1 MDTND
6 IKVLRF
12 LQDEGRANWTRIGE
26 LLGITGPAAAE
37 RVHRLEQR
45 GIIRGFTAL
54 IDPESVGL
62 ALTAFIA
69 VSLEKPAQ
77 RVAFLKRVQALPEIQ
92 ECHHCT
98 GEDDYLLK
106 VRCRD
111 VSDLDRLINAELKS
125 LAGVL
130 RTRTTVVM
138 RTSKESPALALRSV
152 AKPSTETRGAT

>member
-6 IKVLRF
+6 IKALRL
-12 LQDEGRANWTRIGE
+12 LQNEGRASWSRLGE
-26 LLGITGPAAAE
+26 LLGMTGPAAAD
-37 RVHRLEQR
+37 RVHRLEER

-69 VSLEKPAQ
+69 LSLEKPAH
-77 RVAFLKRVQALPEIQ
+77 REAFLKRVQTLPEIQ

-106 VRCRD
+106 VRCRG
-111 VSDLDRLINAELKS
+111 VNDLDRLINTELKS
-125 LAGVL
+125 LSGVL
-130 RTRTTVVM
+130 RTRTTIVM
-138 RTSKESPALALRSV
+138 RTSKDTPALALHGA
-152 AKPSTETRGAT
+152 AKAASQ

>member
-6 IKVLRF
+6 IKALRL
-12 LQDEGRANWTRIGE
+12 LQDEGRASWTRLGE
-26 LLGITGPAAAE
+26 LMGMTGPAAAE
-37 RVHRLEQR
+37 RVRRLEER

-69 VSLEKPAQ
+69 LSLEKPTN
-77 RVAFLKRVQALPEIQ
+77 REAFLRRVQALPEIQ

-98 GEDDYLLK
+98 GEDDYVLK
-106 VRCRD
+106 VRCRG

-125 LAGVL
+125 LPGVL
-130 RTRTTVVM
+130 RTRTTIVM
-138 RTSKESPALALRSV
+138 RTSKDTPALALQPAARTSP
-152 AKPSTETRGAT
+152 K

>member
-6 IKVLRF
+6 IKALRL
-12 LQDEGRANWTRIGE
+12 LQNEGRASWSRLGE
-26 LLGITGPAAAE
+26 LLGMTGPAAAE
-37 RVHRLEQR
+37 RVRRLEER

-69 VSLEKPAQ
+69 LSLEKPAH
-77 RVAFLKRVQALPEIQ
+77 REAFLKRVQALPEIQ

-106 VRCRD
+106 VRCRG
-111 VSDLDRLINAELKS
+111 VSDLDRLINTELKS
-125 LAGVL
+125 LSGVL
-130 RTRTTVVM
+130 RTRTTIVM
-138 RTSKESPALALRSV
+138 RTSKDSPALALNAA
-152 AKPSTETRGAT
+152 AKIANQ

>member
-6 IKVLRF
+6 IKALRL
-12 LQDEGRANWTRIGE
+12 LQNEGRASWSRLGE
-26 LLGITGPAAAE
+26 LLGMTGPAAAE
-37 RVHRLEQR
+37 RVRRLEER

-69 VSLEKPAQ
+69 LSLEKPTH
-77 RVAFLKRVQALPEIQ
+77 REAFLKRVQALPEIQ

-106 VRCRD
+106 VRCRG
-111 VSDLDRLINAELKS
+111 VSDLDRLINTELKS
-125 LAGVL
+125 LSGVL
-130 RTRTTVVM
+130 RTRTTIVM
-138 RTSKESPALALRSV
+138 RTSKDSPAVALNAA
-152 AKPSTETRGAT
+152 AKIASQ

>member
-6 IKVLRF
+6 IKALRL
-12 LQDEGRANWTRIGE
+12 LQNEGRASWSRLGE
-26 LLGITGPAAAE
+26 LLGMTGPAAAE
-37 RVHRLEQR
+37 RVRRLEER

-69 VSLEKPAQ
+69 LSLEKPTH
-77 RVAFLKRVQALPEIQ
+77 REAFLKRVQSLPEIQ

-106 VRCRD
+106 VRCRG
-111 VSDLDRLINAELKS
+111 VSDLDRLINNELKS
-125 LAGVL
+125 LPGVL
-130 RTRTTVVM
+130 RTRTTIVM
-138 RTSKESPALALRSV
+138 RTSKDSPALALHAAAKV
-152 AKPSTETRGAT
+152 ASP

>member
-12 LQDEGRANWTRIGE
+12 LQDEGRASWTRLGE

-62 ALTAFIA
+62 ALTAFVA
-69 VSLEKPAQ
+69 VSLEKPAH
-77 RVAFLKRVQALPEIQ
+77 RDAFLKRVQTLPEIQ

-106 VRCRD
+106 VRCRG
-111 VSDLDRLINAELKS
+111 VSDLDRLINTELKS

-138 RTSKESPALALRSV
+138 RTSKDTPALALHSA
-152 AKPSTETRGAT
+152 AKASRES

>member
-6 IKVLRF
+6 IKALRL
-12 LQDEGRANWTRIGE
+12 LQDDGRASWTRLGE
-26 LLGITGPAAAE
+26 LLGVTGPAAAE
-37 RVHRLEQR
+37 RVRRLEQR
-45 GIIRGFTAL
+45 GVIRGFTAL

-69 VSLEKPAQ
+69 LSLEKPAH
-77 RVAFLKRVQALPEIQ
+77 REAFLKRVQALPQIQ

-106 VRCRD
+106 VRCRG
-111 VSDLDRLINAELKS
+111 VSDLDRLINTELKS

-130 RTRTTVVM
+130 RTRTTIVM
-138 RTSKESPALALRSV
+138 RTSKDTPALALQV
-152 AKPSTETRGAT
+152 AAKKSR

>member
-6 IKVLRF
+6 IKALRL
-12 LQDEGRANWTRIGE
+12 LQDEGRTSWSRLGE
-26 LLGITGPAAAE
+26 LLGMTGPAAAE
-37 RVHRLEQR
+37 RVRRLEEQ

-69 VSLEKPAQ
+69 LSLEKPAH
-77 RVAFLKRVQALPEIQ
+77 REAFLKRVQALPEIQ

-106 VRCRD
+106 VRCRG
-111 VSDLDRLINAELKS
+111 VSDLDRLINTELKS
-125 LAGVL
+125 LSGVL
-130 RTRTTVVM
+130 RTRTTIVM
-138 RTSKESPALALRSV
+138 RTSKDSPALALNAA
-152 AKPSTETRGAT
+152 AKAGRQ

>member
-6 IKVLRF
+6 IKVLRL
-12 LQDEGRANWTRIGE
+12 LQDEGRTSWSRLGE
-26 LLGITGPAAAE
+26 LLGMTGPAAAD
-37 RVHRLEQR
+37 RVRRLEEQ

-69 VSLEKPAQ
+69 LSLEKPAH
-77 RVAFLKRVQALPEIQ
+77 REAFLKRVQALPEIQ

-106 VRCRD
+106 VRCRG
-111 VSDLDRLINAELKS
+111 VSDLDRLINTELKS
-125 LAGVL
+125 LSGVL
-130 RTRTTVVM
+130 RTRTTIVM
-138 RTSKESPALALRSV
+138 RTSKDSPALALNAVGKAARQ
-152 AKPSTETRGAT
+152 

>member
-6 IKVLRF
+6 IKALRL
-12 LQDEGRANWTRIGE
+12 LQHEGRASWSRLGE
-26 LLGITGPAAAE
+26 LLGMTGPAAAD
-37 RVHRLEQR
+37 RVRRLEEQ

-69 VSLEKPAQ
+69 LSLEKPAH
-77 RVAFLKRVQALPEIQ
+77 RDAFLKRVQALPEIQ

-106 VRCRD
+106 VRCRG
-111 VSDLDRLINAELKS
+111 VSDLDRLINTELKS
-125 LAGVL
+125 LSGVL
-130 RTRTTVVM
+130 RTRTTIVM
-138 RTSKESPALALRSV
+138 RTSKDSHAVALNAAAKV
-152 AKPSTETRGAT
+152 ARQ

>member
-6 IKVLRF
+6 IKALSL
-12 LQDEGRANWTRIGE
+12 LQHEGRASWSRLGE
-26 LLGITGPAAAE
+26 LLGMTGPAAAE
-37 RVHRLEQR
+37 RVRRLEER

-69 VSLEKPAQ
+69 LSLEKPTH
-77 RVAFLKRVQALPEIQ
+77 REAFLKRVQRLPEIQ

-106 VRCRD
+106 VRCRG
-111 VSDLDRLINAELKS
+111 VSDLDRLINTELKS
-125 LAGVL
+125 LSGVL
-130 RTRTTVVM
+130 RTRTTIVM
-138 RTSKESPALALRSV
+138 RTSKDSPAVALNAA
-152 AKPSTETRGAT
+152 AKMANQ

>member
-6 IKVLRF
+6 IKALRL
-12 LQDEGRANWTRIGE
+12 LQDEGRTSWSRLGE
-26 LLGITGPAAAE
+26 LLGMTGPAAAD
-37 RVHRLEQR
+37 RVRRLEEQ

-69 VSLEKPAQ
+69 LSLEKPAH
-77 RVAFLKRVQALPEIQ
+77 REAFLKRVQALPEIQ

-106 VRCRD
+106 VRCRG
-111 VSDLDRLINAELKS
+111 VSDLDRLINTELKS
-125 LAGVL
+125 LSGVL
-130 RTRTTVVM
+130 RTRTTIVM
-138 RTSKESPALALRSV
+138 RTSKDSPALALNAV
-152 AKPSTETRGAT
+152 AKAASQ

>member
-6 IKVLRF
+6 MKALGL
-12 LQDEGRANWTRIGE
+12 LQRDGRASWSRLGE
-26 LLGITGPAAAE
+26 LLGVTGPAAAE
-37 RVHRLEQR
+37 RVRRLEQR

-69 VSLEKPAQ
+69 LSLEKPAH
-77 RVAFLKRVQALPEIQ
+77 REAFLKCVQALPEIQ

-106 VRCRD
+106 VRCRS
-111 VSDLDRLINAELKS
+111 VGDLDRVINAELKS
-125 LAGVL
+125 LAGVV
-130 RTRTTVVM
+130 RTRTTIVM
-138 RTSKESPALALRSV
+138 RTSKDSPALALQSAATTSV
-152 AKPSTETRGAT
+152 E